1 MKVDPVQLEQVVLNI
16 AINAKDA
23 MPNGGR
29 LTLECGN
36 IHWSKQDNRPELDMT
51 PGSYAALTV
60 TDTGTG
66 MDSET
71 LSRVFEPF
79 FTTKDRTQGT
89 GLGLAVS
96 YGIVKQAGG
105 YIWASSEQGR
115 GSSFRLFLPRT
126 EEADSFIFE
135 PAVAEA
141 SPTSEPPGGGETI
154 LLIEDE
160 PLVRDLVTD
169 VLHYHRY
176 KVLTASDGEEALA
189 IAREHPS
196 EIHLTLT
203 DVVLPSMSGKEA
215 ATRLTQA
222 RPGLKVLYM
231 SGYAE
236 AQIVHEGIVDENVA
250 FLAKPFTP
258 AALSEKVRDVLD
270 HR

>member
-1 MKVDPVQLEQVVLNI
+1 MIKTS
-16 AINAKDA
+16 A
-23 MPNGGR
+23 
-29 LTLECGN
+29 
-36 IHWSKQDNRPELDMT
+36 
-51 PGSYAALTV
+51 
-60 TDTGTG
+60 
-66 MDSET
+66 
-71 LSRVFEPF
+71 
-79 FTTKDRTQGT
+79 
-89 GLGLAVS
+89 
-96 YGIVKQAGG
+96 
-105 YIWASSEQGR
+105 R
-115 GSSFRLFLPRT
+115 GAEGFLPGT
-126 EEADSFIFE
+126 EEAESRILE
-135 PAVAEA
+135 PTVAEA

-169 VLHYHRY
+169 VLHNHRY

-189 IAREHPS
+189 IAPEHPS
-196 EIHLTLT
+196 EIHLTLS

-236 AQIVHEGIVDENVA
+236 EQIVHEGIVDENVA

-270 HR
+270 RR